1 MKFEK
6 NAQLNKTDPLT
17 KQPEVSIDSD
27 GLSPM
32 NPPDGY
38 SPPKMDF
45 VNFDDFDPF
54 LLELKNHHDR
64 SLDIFN
70 DFENAILSILKEG
83 INQKSN
89 QKVSAFFKFFDE
101 ELIPHFKAEERY
113 LFPNLK
119 KKLLETGEH
128 SLAEDKKT
136 PVDVMEMEHLEA
148 IQLAAISLNLYSLS
162 FKLLDQDSKILV
174 LDSALKTAQNLV
186 ELLKLHVFRENNIL
200 FPLAQKLIS
209 EEEFKHLIEV
219 L

>member
-1 MKFEK
+1 M
-6 NAQLNKTDPLT
+6 
-17 KQPEVSIDSD
+17 
-27 GLSPM
+27 
-32 NPPDGY
+32 
-38 SPPKMDF
+38 
-45 VNFDDFDPF
+45 
-54 LLELKNHHDR
+54 
-64 SLDIFN
+64 
-70 DFENAILSILKEG
+70 
-83 INQKSN
+83 
-89 QKVSAFFKFFDE
+89 
-101 ELIPHFKAEERY
+101 
-113 LFPNLK
+113 
-119 KKLLETGEH
+119 
-128 SLAEDKKT
+128 AEDKKT